1 MGVVG
6 GWVGGSAPASFV
18 GRQVRCPRL
27 VPRRPPPPPHPWAR
41 LLACPPA
48 PCCAAARQEATVP
61 VGWPVCACVSAS
73 TSHLLT
79 SPRQPVT
86 RLHCCCSTCMLLQL
100 RMPDTAKMEDMVGG
114 GGGGGGAVWAVG
126 GGGRRMGWAS
136 GRAGRQSV
144 GVAPATNRAHRHLLP
159 PTLRRP
165 LPARPPALLRNGG
178 RKLRT
183 RTASC
188 CSPCPSTR
196 PRRRLPRRSPC
207 P

>member
-100 RMPDTAKMEDMVGG
+100 RMPDTAKMEDMVAGG
-114 GGGGGGAVWAVG
+114 GGGGGGG
-126 GGGRRMGWAS
+126 GGCVGCGWLWEAN
-136 GRAGRQSV
+136 GVGKRTGRQAVS
-144 GVAPATNRAHRHLLP
+144 GGGACNQQSSPTPAAPHP
-159 PTLRRP
+159 SSPTACP
-165 LPARPPALLRNGG
+165 PARP
-178 RKLRT
+178 
-183 RTASC
+183 AS
-188 CSPCPSTR
+188 
-196 PRRRLPRRSPC
+196 
-207 P
+207 